1 MDMTRLRH
9 PGPALIVGLLL
20 IAGLLTMAPSRAAD
34 STLNLDDYHGQ
45 VVLLDFWAS
54 WCVPCRRSF
63 PWMNRMQQKYGE
75 QGLIIIGVNMDANAG
90 DADAFLREY
99 PAQFTIISDLAGELA
114 RRFEVEA
121 MPSSYIIGRDGAVVA
136 THMGF
141 QVKKSDEYE
150 EQIRQVLLSGED

>member
-1 MDMTRLRH
+1 MDVFRVRNSV
-9 PGPALIVGLLL
+9 PALAASLML
-20 IAGLLTMAPSRAAD
+20 IASSMAISSSRAAE
-34 STLNLDDYHGQ
+34 SSLNLDDYRGQ

-63 PWMNRMQQKYGE
+63 PWMNRMQEKYSA
-75 QGLIIIGVNMDANAG
+75 QGLVIIGVNMDANPG
-90 DADAFLREY
+90 DAEAFLREY
-99 PAQFTIISDLAGELA
+99 PAQFTIVADPGGDLA
-114 RRFEVEA
+114 RHFDVEA

-150 EQIRQVLLSGED
+150 EKIRQVLSSGED

>member
-1 MDMTRLRH
+1 MDMTRQRR
-9 PGPALIVGLLL
+9 PGRSLFVVVTL
-20 IAGLLTMAPSRAAD
+20 IAGILALGSSRAAD
-34 STLNLDDYHGQ
+34 STLNLEDYRGQ

-63 PWMNRMQQKYGE
+63 PWMNQMRQKYGA
-75 QGLIIIGVNMDANAG
+75 QGLVIIGVNMDAGAA

-99 PAQFTIISDLAGELA
+99 PAQFAIVSDPDGNLA
-114 RRFEVEA
+114 RQFEVEA
-121 MPSSYIIGRDGAVVA
+121 MPSSYVIGRDGAVVA

-141 QVKKSDEYE
+141 QVKKSGEYE

>member
-1 MDMTRLRH
+1 MDMTRLRR
-9 PGPALIVGLLL
+9 PGPSLLL
-20 IAGLLTMAPSRAAD
+20 GLMLIAAILAIGSSRAAD
-34 STLNLDDYHGQ
+34 STLNLDDYRGQ

-63 PWMNRMQQKYGE
+63 PWMNEMQQKYGG
-75 QGLIIIGVNMDANAG
+75 QGLVIIGVNMDANAE
-90 DADAFLREY
+90 DAETFLRDY
-99 PAQFTIISDLAGELA
+99 PAQFTIISDPGGALA
-114 RRFEVEA
+114 RHFEVEA
-121 MPSSYIIGRDGAVVA
+121 MPSSYVIGRDGAVVA

>member
-1 MDMTRLRH
+1 MTRARH
-9 PGPALIVGLLL
+9 PGLTFLVGLLL
-20 IAGLLTMAPSRAAD
+20 IAGVLAIGSSRAAD
-34 STLNLDDYHGQ
+34 SALNLDDYHGQ

-63 PWMNRMQQKYGE
+63 PWMNQMQQKYGE
-75 QGLIIIGVNMDANAG
+75 QGLVIIGVNMDANAE
-90 DADAFLREY
+90 DAQAFLRDY
-99 PAQFTIISDLAGELA
+99 PAQFTIISDPDGDLA
-114 RRFEVEA
+114 RRFGVEA
-121 MPSSYIIGRDGAVVA
+121 MPSSYVIGRDGAVVA

>member
-1 MDMTRLRH
+1 MDMTRLRR
-9 PGPALIVGLLL
+9 PGLPLFLGLLL
-20 IAGLLTMAPSRAAD
+20 LAGLAAIGSSRAAD
-34 STLNLDDYHGQ
+34 SALNLNDYHGQ

-63 PWMNRMQQKYGE
+63 PWMNQMQQKYGG
-75 QGLIIIGVNMDANAG
+75 QGLVIIGVNMDANAE
-90 DADAFLREY
+90 DAAAFLQEY
-99 PAQFTIISDLAGELA
+99 PAQFTIISDPDGELA

-121 MPSSYIIGRDGAVVA
+121 MPSSYVIGRDGVVVA

-150 EQIRQVLLSGED
+150 EQIRQVLLSDED

>member
-1 MDMTRLRH
+1 MDMTRLRR
-9 PGPALIVGLLL
+9 PGPTLLIGLML
-20 IAGLLTMAPSRAAD
+20 IAGILAIGSSRAAD
-34 STLNLDDYHGQ
+34 STLNLDDYRGQ

-63 PWMNRMQQKYGE
+63 PWMNQMQQKYGG
-75 QGLIIIGVNMDANAG
+75 QGLVIIGVSMDANAE
-90 DADAFLREY
+90 DAESFLQEY
-99 PAQFTIISDLAGELA
+99 PAQFTIASDPGGELA

-121 MPSSYIIGRDGAVVA
+121 MPSSYVIGRDGAVVA

-150 EQIRQVLLSGED
+150 EQIRQVLLAGED

>member
-1 MDMTRLRH
+1 MDMTRRRR
-9 PGPALIVGLLL
+9 PGLPLFLGLLL
-20 IAGLLTMAPSRAAD
+20 FAGLVAIGSSRAAD

-63 PWMNRMQQKYGE
+63 PWMNQMQQKYGE
-75 QGLIIIGVNMDANAG
+75 QGLVIIGVNMDANAE
-90 DADAFLREY
+90 DAEAFLQEY
-99 PAQFTIISDLAGELA
+99 PAQFTIISDPDGELA

-121 MPSSYIIGRDGAVVA
+121 MPSSYVIGRDGAVVA

-150 EQIRQVLLSGED
+150 EQIRQVLLTGED

>member
-1 MDMTRLRH
+1 MDVSRVRNF
-9 PGPALIVGLLL
+9 GPALAAFLML
-20 IAGLLTMAPSRAAD
+20 IASSLAISSSPAAE
-34 STLNLDDYHGQ
+34 SSLNLDDYRGQ

-63 PWMNRMQQKYGE
+63 PWMNRMQEKYSA
-75 QGLIIIGVNMDANAG
+75 QGLVIIGVNMDADPG
-90 DADAFLREY
+90 DADAFLRDY
-99 PAQFTIISDLAGELA
+99 PAQFTIAADPGGDLA
-114 RRFEVEA
+114 RYFEVEA

-150 EQIRQVLLSGED
+150 EKIRQVLTSGED

>member
-1 MDMTRLRH
+1 MDMTRLRR
-9 PGPALIVGLLL
+9 PGPTLFVGLLL
-20 IAGLLTMAPSRAAD
+20 IACNLAVGSSRAAD
-34 STLNLDDYHGQ
+34 STLNLDDYRGQ

-63 PWMNRMQQKYGE
+63 PWMNQMQQKYGE
-75 QGLIIIGVNMDANAG
+75 QGLVIIGVNMDASAE

-99 PAQFTIISDLAGELA
+99 PAQFTIISDRDGNLA

-141 QVKKSDEYE
+141 QVKKSGEYE
-150 EQIRQVLLSGED
+150 EQIRQVLLSGEG

>member
-1 MDMTRLRH
+1 MDMTRLRR
-9 PGPALIVGLLL
+9 PGPTLLL
-20 IAGLLTMAPSRAAD
+20 CLLLCAGLLAIAPSRAAD
-34 STLNLDDYHGQ
+34 STLNLDDYRGQ

-63 PWMNRMQQKYGE
+63 PWMNQMQQKYGE
-75 QGLIIIGVNMDANAG
+75 QGLVIIGVNMDASAE
-90 DADAFLREY
+90 DADAFLRDY
-99 PAQFTIISDLAGELA
+99 PAQFTIVSDREGNLA

>member
-1 MDMTRLRH
+1 MDMTRLCR
-9 PGPALIVGLLL
+9 PGPTLVLGLLL
-20 IAGLLTMAPSRAAD
+20 IAGLLATAPSRAAD
-34 STLNLDDYHGQ
+34 PTLNLDDYRGQ

-63 PWMNRMQQKYGE
+63 PWMNQMQQKYGE
-75 QGLIIIGVNMDANAG
+75 QGLVIIGVNMDASAE

-99 PAQFTIISDLAGELA
+99 PAQFTIISDAGGTLA
-114 RRFEVEA
+114 RQFEVEA
-121 MPSSYIIGRDGAVVA
+121 MPSSYVIGRDGTVIA